1 MKTLKKLLTLAALV
15 LFAMTLT
22 SCKAKIGGGEFSIF
36 WQILAIFM
44 WLAEISQSE
53 YLLPKKIKFFRGLIN
68 FILIILFIAGIT
80 LPFIW
85 CPIPY
90 IPKISLGIA
99 AFLWLIGWRKGEG
112 VKAQQQAEAK
122 AAAEA
127 REKEEAKAQ
136 QEKAKELYESTM
148 PIVKKY
154 LEKTGFELPA
164 NENIFFMQIDEN
176 TGKWKYGTT
185 LEINYSGCIEN
196 DDYDI
201 NYKSL
206 VYCAKKYAIN
216 TKLKTER
223 PCADG
228 ILLTS
233 DGKAYIGTPQSNEK
247 FWWHDEDGNGID
259 NSFDAPIHTVLAV
272 GNITNQLLCGIHIKG
287 ADEKKGIKDENGS
300 YASYTDNPNSVESDL
315 YYCAH
320 FPKSVKQIFI
330 LPSDDF
336 EKKNTIVIGS
346 SFTKCSNLRLFYCGF
361 DKVAHEKFF
370 LENCYYGLFEK
381 NTHGTFICPSADC
394 DILDEKYLIGRETN
408 FAERN
413 WELKVGT
420 TIQNAVSLKDAKEAS
435 KKAEAEAKSKAE
447 SAEKANTLAETKA
460 VLEQLENDLAAKKA
474 EVASLGLDAQGIV
487 QKAKLNKE
495 IKDLE
500 PQIETLKAEVE
511 RLSK

>member
-15 LFAMTLT
+15 LFAMTFT
-22 SCKAKIGGGEFSIF
+22 SCKAKIGEGEFSIL

-44 WLAEISQSE
+44 WFAEITQSV

-68 FILIILFIAGIT
+68 FILIILFIAGIA

-85 CPIPY
+85 CPLPY
-90 IPKISLGIA
+90 TPKISLGIA
-99 AFLWLIGWRKGEG
+99 AFLWLIGWRKGLG

-127 REKEEAKAQ
+127 REKEEAEAQQKKAKAQ
-136 QEKAKELYESTM
+136 QEKAKERYESTM

-164 NENIFFMQIDEN
+164 DENIIFMQIDEN

-185 LEINYSGCIEN
+185 LKINYSGCIEN
-196 DDYDI
+196 DDYNE

-206 VYCAKKYAIN
+206 VRCAKKYAIN

-272 GNITNQLLCGIHIKG
+272 GNIKNQLLCGIHIKG
-287 ADEKKGIKDENGS
+287 ADEKKGIKDANGS
-300 YASYTDNPNSVESDL
+300 YASYTDNPNSVELDL

-361 DKVAHEKFF
+361 DKVAHEKLYCKDSIYPVF
-370 LENCYYGLFEK
+370 
-381 NTHGTFICPSADC
+381 NTDTHATFIAPSDAS
-394 DILDEKYLIGRETN
+394 LDFFN
-408 FAERN
+408 AEQVCKN
-413 WELKVGT
+413 WDFKVGT
-420 TIQNAVSLKDAKEAS
+420 TIQNAVSC
-435 KKAEAEAKSKAE
+435 AEAEKAE
-447 SAEKANTLAETKA
+447 SAALSEALKADEEAKLAETKA
-460 VLEQLENDLAAKKA
+460 VLEQLEEEVAAKKA
-474 EVASLGLDAQGIV
+474 QVASLGLDAQGIV

-495 IKDLE
+495 IKELE

>member
-1 MKTLKKLLTLAALV
+1 MKNMKKMLGFLTLG
-15 LFAMTLT
+15 LFAMMFT
-22 SCKAKIGGGEFSIF
+22 SCKSKIGGGEFSIF

-85 CPIPY
+85 CPIPS

-99 AFLWLIGWRKGEG
+99 AFLWLIGWRKGLG
-112 VKAQQQAEAK
+112 VKAQQQAEAN

-136 QEKAKELYESTM
+136 QERAKVQQEKAKERYESTM

-185 LEINYSGCIEN
+185 LKINYSGCIEN
-196 DDYDI
+196 DDYDE

-206 VYCAKKYAIN
+206 VRCSKKYAIN

-287 ADEKKGIKDENGS
+287 ADEKKGIKDANGS

-346 SFTKCSNLRLFYCGF
+346 SFTKCSNLRLFYCGV
-361 DKVAHEKFF
+361 DKVAHEKLYCQDSIYPVF
-370 LENCYYGLFEK
+370 
-381 NTHGTFICPSADC
+381 NTDTHATFIAPSDAS
-394 DILDEKYLIGRETN
+394 LDFFN
-408 FAERN
+408 AEQVCKN

-420 TIQNAVSLKDAKEAS
+420 TIQNAVSLKEAKEAS

-474 EVASLGLDAQGIV
+474 EVASIGLDAQGIV

-495 IKDLE
+495 IKELE

-511 RLSK
+511 KLSK